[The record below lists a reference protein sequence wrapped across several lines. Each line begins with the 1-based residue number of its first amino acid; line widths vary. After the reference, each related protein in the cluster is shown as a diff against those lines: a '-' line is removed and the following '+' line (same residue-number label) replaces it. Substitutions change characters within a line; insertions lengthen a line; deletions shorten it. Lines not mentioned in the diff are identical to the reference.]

1 MVTGSGGS
9 SLFLLQELGRDSELE
24 CMFAHPVILTHL
36 FVCLTILVGPGYSRD
51 VEERIGG
58 ERKENDD
65 TDRRKEGGTVIG
77 SDPTIEHCD
86 CLNKKKNQ

>member
-1 MVTGSGGS
+1 
-9 SLFLLQELGRDSELE
+9 
-24 CMFAHPVILTHL
+24 
-36 FVCLTILVGPGYSRD
+36 VGPGYSRD

-65 TDRRKEGGTVIG
+65 TDRRKEGGIVIG

-86 CLNKKKNQ
+86 CLNKKKKPMKLSQAFVLSGT